1 MDIAVE
7 ACKDVLPQELPS
19 NQRVSSVSTRLSNL
33 QHQAEIICKLLGV
46 NRVGEQSKAKRK
58 AKRFDSFS
66 ATEIAI
72 KQTVVNLVKK
82 FTQYKLAVEMRKVS
96 PLPWAGKSGGAR
108 DTRRERKVEAGKEQ
122 SPRKQAVT
130 TVRGKVAALNE
141 KVDRERGTETT
152 PVEAKAIL
160 NLASTEMATPKIE
173 GRVVSDSTT
182 VKREATVASGKP
194 SPQIFTLHDTCK
206 TSSEEVPEF
215 STEVSI
221 NFPSSKLKNRRVFIS
236 SASRDIDPMFHKPRR
251 RMSSSSTYVISPP
264 YDDTQKRA
272 NTLPRVCRATLRPS
286 SPIKKV
292 SLITINVSSQ
302 KEGEGHSP
310 TPKVSRTMKFSP
322 TPMKPW
328 AMKFTGQVSTLRS
341 MFDSKQEGPSTRWSS
356 SPPLLSASSKRFAS
370 PDIVPKEPPRPEPPV
385 DFDSS
390 TSATPTHGPPPR
402 PPSPIGY
409 YLDHMLS
416 SSSEF
421 ESDSDIFE
429 SSDETLSSQAD
440 DEADGPQEEP
450 DSGKEKRVFKS
461 MRYEL

>member
-19 NQRVSSVSTRLSNL
+19 NQRVSSVSTRLTNL

-46 NRVGEQSKAKRK
+46 NFLGEPRTKSKTKRK
-58 AKRFDSFS
+58 AKRSDSSS

-72 KQTVVNLVKK
+72 KQTLVNLVKK

-96 PLPWAGKSGGAR
+96 PLPWAGRSRGAR
-108 DTRRERKVEAGKEQ
+108 DTRKEKEQ
-122 SPRKQAVT
+122 SPKKQG
-130 TVRGKVAALNE
+130 VRGKVTALNE
-141 KVDRERGTETT
+141 RVDSEKPMDAAPAKAKVIVNLVPADETT
-152 PVEAKAIL
+152 PKVER
-160 NLASTEMATPKIE
+160 
-173 GRVVSDSTT
+173 RVVTESAT
-182 VKREATVASGKP
+182 VKLEAMVASEQP
-194 SPQIFTLHDTCK
+194 SPQVFTLHDTCK
-206 TSSEEVPEF
+206 ASGVEVTEF

-221 NFPSSKLKNRRVFIS
+221 DLPSNKLRKRRVFVS
-236 SASRDIDPMFHKPRR
+236 SASRVIDPMFRKPRR
-251 RMSSSSTYVISPP
+251 RMSTSSTYVISPP
-264 YDDTQKRA
+264 YDDTLRRT
-272 NTLPRVCRATLRPS
+272 NTLPRVCRAMIKHGD
-286 SPIKKV
+286 PIQKV

-302 KEGEGHSP
+302 KEGESHSP

-322 TPMKPW
+322 TSMKPW
-328 AMKFTGQVSTLRS
+328 AMKFTGQVSNLRS
-341 MFDSKQEGPSTRWSS
+341 MFDSGPNARWSS
-356 SPPLLSASSKRFAS
+356 SPPPLSTSSKRFVS

-390 TSATPTHGPPPR
+390 ASATPTKGPPPR

-416 SSSEF
+416 SSSSES
-421 ESDSDIFE
+421 ESDSDVFA
-429 SSDETLSSQAD
+429 SSEETLSPSSLSE
-440 DEADGPQEEP
+440 DETDGPQEEP